1 MPANILLIEDD
12 GDLRTEILEY
22 LLRHHHRVSACDSI
36 VDAREFLQNLGD
48 DSLAPDI
55 VVSDIKLTDGDGIS
69 FYIEQARRFPHVKWI
84 LMSGNHDLVRLGNDY
99 KDLSGLPGCTIVDK
113 PIPLRLLGR
122 VIDDAERAA

>member
-1 MPANILLIEDD
+1 M
-12 GDLRTEILEY
+12 
-22 LLRHHHRVSACDSI
+22 
-36 VDAREFLQNLGD
+36 DAREFLQNLGD

-69 FYIEQARRFPHVKWI
+69 FYIEQARRFPHGKWI

-99 KDLSGLPGCTIVDK
+99 KDLSGLPGYTIVDK

>member
-1 MPANILLIEDD
+1 M
-12 GDLRTEILEY
+12 
-22 LLRHHHRVSACDSI
+22 
-36 VDAREFLQNLGD
+36 DAREFLQNLGD

-69 FYIEQARRFPHVKWI
+69 FYVEQARRFPHVKWI

-113 PIPLRLLGR
+113 PIPLRLLGC